1 MKHFFVGDLVRM
13 DFTAAARDEWQH
25 LDGMLGV
32 IIDTDP
38 EQGSV
43 FVVSQRGVEEIH
55 TTYLEVVNK
64 SLNNL
69 DGSSV

>member
-13 DFTAAARDEWQH
+13 DFTAALRLEWQH
-25 LDGMLGV
+25 LDGTLGV

-55 TTYLEVVNK
+55 TTYLEVINE
-64 SLNNL
+64 
-69 DGSSV
+69 GR

>member
-1 MKHFFVGDLVRM
+1 MNIGDLVKM
-13 DFTAAARDEWQH
+13 DFGARYEWQQ
-25 LDGMLGV
+25 LNGMLGV

-55 TTYLEVVNK
+55 TTYLEVINE
-64 SLNNL
+64 
-69 DGSSV
+69 GR